1 MKHGKSPYTSTFYL
15 WNGVA
20 AFFYSSHLTSFH
32 SHNTMQLVL
41 DTQTDFKFK
50 VKNGG
55 WKTYKSLIIKE
66 NVIHQLDTNNSV
78 QLIIYLDAETRIAQA
93 IKSKYLVENEIY
105 PLDLNVFHFVNS
117 NELQQAL
124 LKPEPSLLES
134 LINRILASL
143 SLQIGNAL
151 ADERILRAE
160 QAISTAHPEE
170 ITMKSLA
177 DKACLSE
184 SRLRSLFKDVTG
196 VSLYRYILWN
206 KIRYA
211 TNQIMAGY
219 TVNDAAIDAGFTDSS
234 HFHKMMV
241 KMFGISP
248 SKFLK
253 DNKPNNL
260 VMCDE
265 SPLHFETRVYNKG
278 QRMTEWESREIKKQ
292 EIKNQEPRIK
302 NQELRSQGQ

>member
-1 MKHGKSPYTSTFYL
+1 MKHGKSPYTSTFYM

-41 DTQTDFKFK
+41 DTQTDFRFK
-50 VKNGG
+50 VKGDN

-66 NVIHQLDTNNSV
+66 NVIHQLDTNDSV

-93 IKSKYLVENEIY
+93 IKSKYLAEADIY
-105 PLDLNVFHFVNS
+105 PLDLNIFHFVNS

-124 LKPEPSLLES
+124 LNTQPVLLEM
-134 LINRILASL
+134 LINRILGSL
-143 SLQIGNAL
+143 SLQIGNSM
-151 ADERILRAE
+151 ADERILLTE
-160 QAISTAHPEE
+160 QAISTMHPEE
-170 ITMKSLA
+170 ITLKSLA

-184 SRLRSLFKDVTG
+184 SRLRSLFKEVTG
-196 VSLYRYILWN
+196 VSLYRYMLWN

-211 TNQIMAGY
+211 TNQIMAGH
-219 TVNDAAIDAGFTDSS
+219 TVNDAAINAGFTDSS

-253 DNKPNNL
+253 DNKEDVM
-260 VMCDE
+260 VMCDQT
-265 SPLHFETRVYNKG
+265 PLHFETRVYDRGK
-278 QRMTEWESREIKKQ
+278 
-292 EIKNQEPRIK
+292 RIIDFR
-302 NQELRSQGQ
+302 NH

>member
-1 MKHGKSPYTSTFYL
+1 MKHGKSPYTSTFYM

-20 AFFYSSHLTSFH
+20 AFFYSSHRTSFH

-41 DTQTDFKFK
+41 DTQTDFRFK
-50 VKNGG
+50 VKGG
-55 WKTYKSLIIKE
+55 NWKTYKSLIIKE
-66 NVIHQLDTNNSV
+66 NVIHQLDTNDSV

-93 IKSKYLVENEIY
+93 IKSKYLAEDEIY
-105 PLDLNVFHFVNS
+105 PLDVNIFHFVNS

-124 LKPEPSLLES
+124 LNTEPALLEI
-134 LINRILASL
+134 LINRILGIL
-143 SLQIGNAL
+143 SLEIGNTI
-151 ADERILRAE
+151 ADERILIIE
-160 QAISTAHPEE
+160 QAISTTHPEE
-170 ITMKSLA
+170 ITIKSLA

-184 SRLRSLFKDVTG
+184 SRLRSLFKEVTG
-196 VSLYRYILWN
+196 VSLYRYMLWN

-241 KMFGISP
+241 QMFGISP

-253 DNKPNNL
+253 DNKED
-260 VMCDE
+260 VMIMCDQ

-278 QRMTEWESREIKKQ
+278 QRI
-292 EIKNQEPRIK
+292 IGFKN
-302 NQELRSQGQ
+302 SG

>member
-1 MKHGKSPYTSTFYL
+1 MKHGKSPYTSTFYM

-41 DTQTDFKFK
+41 DTQKDFRFK
-50 VKNGG
+50 IKGG
-55 WKTYKSLIIKE
+55 NWKTYKSLIIKE
-66 NVIHQLDTNNSV
+66 NVIHQLDTNDSV
-78 QLIIYLDAETRIAQA
+78 QLIIYLDAETRIARA
-93 IKSKYLVENEIY
+93 IKSKYLIENEIY
-105 PLDLNVFHFVNS
+105 PLDLNIFHFVNS

-124 LKPEPSLLES
+124 VNPEPSILEN
-134 LINRILASL
+134 LINRVLASL
-143 SLQIGNAL
+143 SLEIGETR
-151 ADERILRAE
+151 ADARILIAE
-160 QAISTAHPEE
+160 QAISTIHPDE
-170 ITMKSLA
+170 ITLKSLA

-211 TNQIMAGY
+211 TNQIMAGH

-241 KMFGISP
+241 QLFGISP

-253 DNKPNNL
+253 DNKEDL
-260 VMCDE
+260 MVMCDQ

-278 QRMTEWESREIKKQ
+278 QRI
-292 EIKNQEPRIK
+292 IDFKN
-302 NQELRSQGQ
+302 NV